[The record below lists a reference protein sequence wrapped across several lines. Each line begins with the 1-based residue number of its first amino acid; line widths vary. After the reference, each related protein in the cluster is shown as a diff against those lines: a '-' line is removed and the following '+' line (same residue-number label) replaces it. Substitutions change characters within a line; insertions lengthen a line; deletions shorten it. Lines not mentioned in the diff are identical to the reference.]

1 MIVIERAVG
10 VLVLGVTRHVV
21 ERYML
26 LQLWLA
32 SLWYTRYRAPRMSYV
47 GGARAFIRRRASRG
61 SLERLGCA
69 PRARAHGEHGAGDL
83 VEVRGGLLGEVHV
96 GEPRRNRRVH
106 RNVDPLRRPVGPLGV
121 LFNRA

>member
-1 MIVIERAVG
+1 MESRRVAQRRPRRRRAPHEDVAGVGDVYVLMIVIERAVG

-47 GGARAFIRRRASRG
+47 GGARAFIRRRA
-61 SLERLGCA
+61 
-69 PRARAHGEHGAGDL
+69 
-83 VEVRGGLLGEVHV
+83 
-96 GEPRRNRRVH
+96 
-106 RNVDPLRRPVGPLGV
+106 
-121 LFNRA
+121 